1 MNELSLL
8 AFGFALCGGL
18 LTILSP
24 CVLPILPLIISR
36 SFQSHRFGPVMLV
49 LGLVSGF
56 AVAGSLL
63 GIASSWLTGFA
74 NFLRDLAV
82 GLLLGLGLLSMFPS
96 LSYRIFSRWQFG
108 KSWEPQRSSLWSEF
122 WIGTQLGLLW
132 TPCAGPALGSI
143 LVLAAV
149 QKEILG
155 ALTLLTAYGL
165 GAGIPL
171 LLIAYTSRYVSIS
184 WQRLLPYSG
193 IFQRIGGMLMVVT
206 AIAILLG
213 WDIEIQ
219 LWLAPLFPQLPL

>member
-1 MNELSLL
+1 MISPLT
-8 AFGFALCGGL
+8 FGFALCGGL

-24 CVLPILPLIISR
+24 CVLPILPLVLGR
-36 SFQSHRFGPVMLV
+36 SFQSHRLGPVMLV

-56 AVAGSLL
+56 ALIGSLL
-63 GIASSWLTGFA
+63 GVASSWFTGFA
-74 NFLRDLAV
+74 NLLRNVAV
-82 GLLLGLGLLSMFPS
+82 GLLFGLGMLAIFPTW
-96 LSYRIFSRWQFG
+96 SYRILSRWQLG
-108 KSWEPQRSSLWSEF
+108 KSWQPETPGLWSEF

-149 QKEILG
+149 QHEILG
-155 ALTLLTAYGL
+155 ALALLTVYGL

-171 LLIAYTSRYVSIS
+171 LLIAYTSRYLTHS
-184 WQRLLPYSG
+184 WKRLLPDPE
-193 IFQRIGGMLMVVT
+193 IFQRTGGILMSIT

-219 LWLAPLFPQLPL
+219 LWLAPWFPKLPL

>member
-8 AFGFALCGGL
+8 AFGLAWCGGL

-24 CVLPILPLIISR
+24 CVLPILPLIIGR
-36 SFQSHRFGPVMLV
+36 SFQSHRFGPMMLV

-56 AVAGSLL
+56 AIAGSLL
-63 GIASSWLTGFA
+63 GVASAWLTGFA
-74 NFLRDLAV
+74 NFLRDLAI
-82 GLLLGLGLLSMFPS
+82 GLLLGLGLLSIFPRV
-96 LSYRIFSRWQFG
+96 SYGILSRWQFG
-108 KSWEPQRSSLWSEF
+108 KSWQPQRSGLWSEF

-149 QKEILG
+149 QHQIVG
-155 ALTLLTAYGL
+155 ALALLTVYGL

-171 LLIAYTSRYVSIS
+171 LLIAYTSRYLSIS
-184 WQRLLPYSG
+184 WQRVLPYTQ
-193 IFQRIGGMLMVVT
+193 IFQQIGGMLMVTT
-206 AIAILLG
+206 AIAIILG